1 MDSPLP
7 FNYFVKGAY
16 DPSLYQASSQQPLAH
31 LRTNRLLI
39 LLPTTQT
46 QSYQLIFESTPLIFY
61 LFHMSAQE
69 NFQQAPRA
77 FCSTNQSPELK

>member
-1 MDSPLP
+1 MSVFIVDIFFFQNFQHPTFPVDCLWVDSPLP

-31 LRTNRLLI
+31 LRTNRLPI

-46 QSYQLIFESTPLIFY
+46 QSYQLIFESTP
-61 LFHMSAQE
+61 
-69 NFQQAPRA
+69 
-77 FCSTNQSPELK
+77 